1 MSFRVGETV
10 GPYRIVSL
18 LGTGGVG
25 RVFKVKHSVTGRV
38 EAMKVLLEDYTAS
51 SEQTKRFRR
60 EIQLQA
66 RLQHPNIASV
76 HNALWVEDTLV
87 MIMELV
93 PGDSLGKL
101 HEEGQVPL
109 RIGLDYIRQALSAL
123 DYAHHQGVTHR
134 DISPS
139 NMLVTPEGTLKLTDF
154 GLALLTNSERVT
166 RTGLVMGSAYYMS
179 PEQVQGK
186 DEIDNRTDI
195 YSIGAVLYELAT
207 HRKPF
212 ESRSEYKLMEAHVKQ
227 RPPPPIEINPSLPAA
242 LNAAILKAL
251 EKSPEQ
257 RFKTAE
263 EFRLALQAI
272 SSLTAPQPV
281 SAATKADLANGKTP
295 PPGTAA
301 PPEPLPQPGPD
312 SYDIPLPGWANRV
325 LRSGAVQAG
334 AGLAAVFMLIY
345 LVALVSRPGLE
356 PELKSDLPLQT
367 LQSPEGESSAT
378 SIASPL
384 ESSRLPGSNGLSIGG
399 VPGLQP
405 MGPPNPRNSG
415 LTSKTAAE
423 GSAAVRRNAARP
435 NPRSRDTA
443 IQLPRSGLRLDS
455 GQAPNRETI
464 VELRPTASRLS
475 SNSNRATTF
484 SRSQPPMADPEP
496 PQAIT
501 GSGEYTLVKSLSI
514 GDSVQ
519 VLSLSNNGR
528 WAAAGTADNSVR
540 VWDTTSGKHHATLR
554 GHSARVTSIDFS
566 PRGDRI
572 ATASWDGTAK
582 IWELSSGREVGT
594 FGHRDYV
601 TTVAFSPDGVWLA
614 TGCSDRSV
622 KLWNLRDRE
631 RTHDYRA
638 HQRTPQAL
646 AFNPTSAL
654 LASVST
660 LGAIRL
666 WGVERDSARGVL
678 PGPQLGSNAVAF
690 SPDGKTLAVAGNN
703 EIKLFDFPSQRE
715 RKVVEIPGWLHAMTF
730 TEQGRF
736 LVLSALSQPS
746 HTAKLWDVETQH
758 TISTLQH
765 DRTVRS
771 IALSAN
777 ARRLA
782 TAADGGQVS
791 IWEAHD

>member
-1 MSFRVGETV
+1 MRFRVGETV

-25 RVFKVKHSVTGRV
+25 RVFKVKHAVTGRV

-60 EIQLQA
+60 EIRLHA
-66 RLQHPNIASV
+66 SLQHPNIASV
-76 HNALWVEDTLV
+76 HNALWVDDTLV

-93 PGDSLGKL
+93 PGDSLGRL

-109 RIGLDYIRQALSAL
+109 RAGLDYISQALSAL
-123 DYAHHQGVTHR
+123 DYAHRQGVTHR

-139 NMLVTPEGTLKLTDF
+139 NMLVTPDGTLKLTDF
-154 GLALLTNSERVT
+154 GLALLANSERVT
-166 RTGLVMGSAYYMS
+166 RTGLVMGSAQYMS
-179 PEQVQGK
+179 PEQVEGK
-186 DEIDNRTDI
+186 DEIDGRTDI
-195 YSIGAVLYELAT
+195 YAIGAVLYELAT
-207 HRKPF
+207 NRKPF
-212 ESRSEYKLMEAHVKQ
+212 ESRSEYHLLEAHVKQ

-263 EFRLALQAI
+263 EFRLELETI
-272 SSLTAPQPV
+272 SSLTAPQPA
-281 SAATKADLANGKTP
+281 SAATKSDFANGETP
-295 PPGTAA
+295 PPGAAA
-301 PPEPLPQPGPD
+301 PPEPLPQPRSDTDDMP
-312 SYDIPLPGWANRV
+312 IPGWTSRV
-325 LRSGAVQAG
+325 LHSRAVRAG
-334 AGLAAVFMLIY
+334 AGLAAVFMLVY
-345 LVALVSRPGLE
+345 LIALLSRPGPE
-356 PELKSDLPLQT
+356 PGLKNDLPLQA

-378 SIASPL
+378 PIASPL
-384 ESSRLPGSNGLSIGG
+384 EGRRLLDSNDLSIGDARD
-399 VPGLQP
+399 LQA
-405 MGPPNPRNSG
+405 MGPPNLPNSG
-415 LTSKTAAE
+415 PASKTAAE
-423 GSAAVRRNAARP
+423 GSGAVRRNAARS
-435 NPRSRDTA
+435 NPRSRDTS

-464 VELRPTASRLS
+464 VEPRPAPPGLS
-475 SNSNRATTF
+475 SNPNRATTF
-484 SRSQPPMADPEP
+484 SRSQAPMADPEP
-496 PQAIT
+496 SQAIT
-501 GSGEYTLVKSLSI
+501 VSGGHTLVKSISI
-514 GDSVQ
+514 ADSVQ

-528 WAAAGTADNSVR
+528 WVAVGAADNTVR
-540 VWDTTSGKHHATLR
+540 VWDTTTGKHHATLR
-554 GHSARVTSIDFS
+554 GHSARVTSSSFS

-572 ATASWDGTAK
+572 STGSWDGTAK
-582 IWELSSGREVGT
+582 IWELSSGREVVT
-594 FGHRDYV
+594 FGHGDYV

-646 AFNPTSAL
+646 AFSPTSAL

-660 LGAIRL
+660 VGGVRL
-666 WGVERDSARGVL
+666 WGVERDSERGEL
-678 PGPQLGSNAVAF
+678 PGPELGSNAVAF

-703 EIKLFDFPSQRE
+703 ELKLFDFPSRRE
-715 RKVVEIPGWLHAMTF
+715 RQVVEIPGWLHAMTF
-730 TEQGRF
+730 TEKRRF

-746 HTAKLWDVETQH
+746 HTAKLWDVETKH

-765 DRTVRS
+765 DHTVRS

-782 TAADGGQVS
+782 TAADGGQIS
-791 IWEAHD
+791 IWEAQD

>member
-38 EAMKVLLEDYTAS
+38 EAMKVLLEDSTAS
-51 SEQTKRFRR
+51 SEQTRRFRR
-60 EIQLQA
+60 EIRLHA
-66 RLQHPNIASV
+66 SLQHPNIASV

-93 PGDSLGKL
+93 PGDSLGRL

-109 RIGLDYIRQALSAL
+109 RAGLDYIRQALSAL
-123 DYAHHQGVTHR
+123 DYAHRQGVTHR

-139 NMLVTPEGTLKLTDF
+139 NMLVTPDGTLKLTDF
-154 GLALLTNSERVT
+154 GLALLASGERVT

-179 PEQVQGK
+179 PEQVEGK
-186 DEIDNRTDI
+186 DKIDGRADI
-195 YSIGAVLYELAT
+195 YSIGVVLYELAT
-207 HRKPF
+207 NRKLF
-212 ESRSEYKLMEAHVKQ
+212 EGRGEYQLMEAHVKH
-227 RPPPPIEINPSLPAA
+227 RPSPPIEINPSLPAA

-263 EFRLALQAI
+263 EFRLALEAI

-281 SAATKADLANGKTP
+281 SAATKPAFANGEIP
-295 PPGTAA
+295 SPGTAA
-301 PPEPLPQPGPD
+301 PPEPLPQPAPNSD
-312 SYDIPLPGWANRV
+312 EVPTPGWANRV
-325 LRSGAVQAG
+325 LRSGFVRAG

-345 LVALVSRPGLE
+345 LVAFLSGPGPEPGL
-356 PELKSDLPLQT
+356 KNDLPLQA
-367 LQSPEGESSAT
+367 LQSPEGEPGAT
-378 SIASPL
+378 PIASPL
-384 ESSRLPGSNGLSIGG
+384 ERSRLPGSNDLSIGDARDS
-399 VPGLQP
+399 QP

-415 LTSKTAAE
+415 PASKTAVE
-423 GSAAVRRNAARP
+423 GSGAVRRNSDRP
-435 NPRSRDTA
+435 NPGSRDTS

-455 GQAPNRETI
+455 GQPSNRET
-464 VELRPTASRLS
+464 VAEVRPVPSRPPS
-475 SNSNRATTF
+475 SPEFGTISSET
-484 SRSQPPMADPEP
+484 QPPMADPEP

-501 GSGEYTLVKSLSI
+501 VPGGHTLVKSISI
-514 GDSVQ
+514 GDSAQ

-528 WAAAGTADNSVR
+528 WVAAGTADNTVS
-540 VWDTTSGKHHATLR
+540 VWDTTTGKHHATLR
-554 GHSARVTSIDFS
+554 GHSARVTSISFS

-582 IWELSSGREVGT
+582 IWDLSSGREMGT

-631 RTHDYRA
+631 RTHAYRA

-646 AFNPTSAL
+646 AFSPTSAL

-660 LGAIRL
+660 VGAIKL
-666 WGVERDSARGVL
+666 WDVERDRARGEL
-678 PGPQLGSNAVAF
+678 PGPELGSNAVAF

-703 EIKLFDFPSQRE
+703 ELKLFDFPSRRE
-715 RKVVEIPGWLHAMTF
+715 RQTVEIPGWLHAMTF
-730 TEQGRF
+730 TENGRF

-746 HTAKLWDVETQH
+746 HTAKLWDVETKQA
-758 TISTLQH
+758 ISTLQH
-765 DRTVRS
+765 DHTVRS

-782 TAADGGQVS
+782 TAADGGQIS
-791 IWEAHD
+791 IWEAQD